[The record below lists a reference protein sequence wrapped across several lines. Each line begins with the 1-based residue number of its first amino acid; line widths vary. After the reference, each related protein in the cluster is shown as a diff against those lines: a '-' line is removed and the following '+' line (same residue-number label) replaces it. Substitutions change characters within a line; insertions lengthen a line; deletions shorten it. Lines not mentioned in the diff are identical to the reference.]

1 MMKRHFAKVV
11 LISLCTVGLS
21 ACPTER
27 FRHEK
32 YVCNNHTYD
41 IAEIIVNDTGVG
53 DQATIIRYGSEVQVD
68 ILSSSTASIAM
79 ELGELDIKINRNSGK
94 VTVTRSNRYGVLHCT
109 KSLFTM

>member
-1 MMKRHFAKVV
+1 MLRRLANLLL
-11 LISLCTVGLS
+11 LIICGVGLS

-32 YVCNNHTYD
+32 YKCNSGSSG

-53 DQATIIRYGSEVQVD
+53 DMVKIIGYGREHKVK
-68 ILSSSTASIAM
+68 IRSSSKSSITT
-79 ELGELDIKINRNSGK
+79 KIDDTSIEIDRDTGMVRVKRGK
-94 VTVTRSNRYGVLHCT
+94 HFAVLACA